1 MSGNWI
7 AVRLRALVL
16 LVFAGLLLYAGWRGT
31 WLPLQLTLAAM
42 VLRMAWHR
50 APVLLAALLLWPD
63 QPGD

>member
-1 MSGNWI
+1 MTAI
-7 AVRLRALVL
+7 RLKRAMEVAAVLVA
-16 LVFAGLLLYAGWRGT
+16 VALLLYAGWRGT